1 MKNELHVLA
10 AYYPE
15 LWPAENIDGDILQ
28 MRDAGINTVR
38 MGEFAWVDMEP
49 RPGVF
54 TLDFFSEVILKLQK
68 NGIDTVFCTPSAT
81 PPIWLSHNHPE
92 RLFMGMDGIRM
103 MHGARQHFCNN
114 NPFFRKRSRI
124 IVEAIAKRISKLPGL
139 VAWQTDN
146 EMKSHVSECCCDE
159 CGTQWRQWLKKRYGS
174 IDELNSLWGTSLW
187 SQKYSS
193 FSQVPVPLKTPFTH
207 NPSLLTNYRIF
218 SREKIVEFQ
227 DEQVEIIRKYSK
239 APITHNSNVRHYL
252 NHAEHYKNL
261 DFASFDAY
269 YDSENYR
276 KMLMDYDIWR
286 NLKDGRKF
294 WVMET
299 GPSHSG
305 CIFGYPK
312 LHKKSYLNAEL
323 TAAFALG
330 AGGFGY
336 WLWRQQRAGAE
347 MPHGA
352 IVSSWGEPTIGFE
365 DVKQASNSLKD
376 ITAVLMSSENV
387 KADLRMTY
395 SDIARAFFLTEPL
408 EGINYVDNMQELYRS
423 VLETGFHRDLVPE
436 NADLTGCKLLLTP
449 YLPHIAD
456 DFLKRALS
464 FVKNGGTW
472 IVGPLSGCR
481 TADHTLYTESALH
494 PELEKAAG
502 VKTVY
507 TFSPTNND
515 ISGTAFGLT
524 APLSTWSSFFSTT
537 TAKILGKADDSRL
550 AGLAFL
556 TENKYGKGKIVM
568 LGSMP
573 SGDNGKLMLKK
584 TIEHYAAELRIS
596 QRLDIPEGN
605 LAVPRKNKEG
615 VFWFVINMDG
625 KGCSF
630 KDKKA
635 GHVKIEPYGFSIIGN
650 H

>member
-1 MKNELHVLA
+1 MRVLA

-15 LWPAENIDGDILQ
+15 LWPAGNIGDDIRL

-38 MGEFAWVDMEP
+38 MGEFAWADMEP
-49 RPGVF
+49 SPGVF
-54 TLDFFSEVILKLQK
+54 NLDFFSEVMVKLHD

-81 PPIWLSHNHPE
+81 PPVWLSHNHPE
-92 RLFMGMDGIRM
+92 RLFMGTDGIRM

-124 IVEAIAKRISKLPGL
+124 VVGAIAKKISKLPGL
-139 VAWQTDN
+139 VAWQIDN
-146 EMKSHVSECCCDE
+146 EMKSHVSECCCEE
-159 CGTQWRQWLKKRYGS
+159 CGRQWRQWLKNRYGS
-174 IDELNSLWGTSLW
+174 IKELNKLWGTSLW

-193 FSQVPVPLKTPFTH
+193 FSQVPVPLKTPFAH
-207 NPSLLTNYRIF
+207 NPSLQTNYRIF
-218 SREKIVEFQ
+218 SREKIAEFQ

-252 NHAEHYKNL
+252 NHAEHYRNL

-269 YDSENYR
+269 YDSDNYS

-286 NLKDGRKF
+286 NLKNGRKF

-336 WLWRQQRAGAE
+336 WLWRQQRTGPE

-352 IVSSWGEPTIGFE
+352 IISSWGEPTIGFD
-365 DVKQASNSLKD
+365 DVKQAGGSLEK
-376 ITAVLMSSENV
+376 IAPLLTSSENV
-387 KADLRMTY
+387 NAEIKITY

-408 EGINYVDNMQELYRS
+408 EGIDYIDKMQELYKS

-436 NADLTGCKLLLTP
+436 NADLKGCRLLLTP

-456 DFLKRALS
+456 ESLEKALS
-464 FVKNGGTW
+464 FVKDGGTW

-481 TADHTLYTESALH
+481 TADHALYTESALH

-502 VKTVY
+502 VKTVF

-515 ISGTAFGLT
+515 ISGTAFGLA
-524 APLSTWSSFFSTT
+524 APLSIWSSFFRTT
-537 TAKILGKADDSRL
+537 TAKPLGTTNDSRL
-550 AGLAFL
+550 ADLAFL
-556 TENKYGKGKIVM
+556 TENKYGRGRIVM

-573 SGDNGKLMLKK
+573 SGDQGKLMLKK
-584 TIEHYAAELRIS
+584 MIGHYAADLRIS
-596 QRLDIPEGN
+596 QKLDLPQGN
-605 LAVPRKNKEG
+605 LAVPRKNKDG
-615 VFWFVINMDG
+615 IFWFVINMDG

-630 KDKKA
+630 KYGKS
-635 GHVKIEPYGFSIIGN
+635 GHVKIEPYGFRIIK
-650 H
+650 

>member
-1 MKNELHVLA
+1 
-10 AYYPE
+10 
-15 LWPAENIDGDILQ
+15 
-28 MRDAGINTVR
+28 
-38 MGEFAWVDMEP
+38 
-49 RPGVF
+49 
-54 TLDFFSEVILKLQK
+54 
-68 NGIDTVFCTPSAT
+68 
-81 PPIWLSHNHPE
+81 
-92 RLFMGMDGIRM
+92 
-103 MHGARQHFCNN
+103 
-114 NPFFRKRSRI
+114 
-124 IVEAIAKRISKLPGL
+124 
-139 VAWQTDN
+139 
-146 EMKSHVSECCCDE
+146 
-159 CGTQWRQWLKKRYGS
+159 
-174 IDELNSLWGTSLW
+174 
-187 SQKYSS
+187 
-193 FSQVPVPLKTPFTH
+193 
-207 NPSLLTNYRIF
+207 
-218 SREKIVEFQ
+218 
-227 DEQVEIIRKYSK
+227 
-239 APITHNSNVRHYL
+239 
-252 NHAEHYKNL
+252 
-261 DFASFDAY
+261 
-269 YDSENYR
+269 
-276 KMLMDYDIWR
+276 
-286 NLKDGRKF
+286 
-294 WVMET
+294 
-299 GPSHSG
+299 
-305 CIFGYPK
+305 
-312 LHKKSYLNAEL
+312 
-323 TAAFALG
+323 
-330 AGGFGY
+330 
-336 WLWRQQRAGAE
+336 
-347 MPHGA
+347 
-352 IVSSWGEPTIGFE
+352 
-365 DVKQASNSLKD
+365 
-376 ITAVLMSSENV
+376 
-387 KADLRMTY
+387 
-395 SDIARAFFLTEPL
+395 
-408 EGINYVDNMQELYRS
+408 MQELYRS